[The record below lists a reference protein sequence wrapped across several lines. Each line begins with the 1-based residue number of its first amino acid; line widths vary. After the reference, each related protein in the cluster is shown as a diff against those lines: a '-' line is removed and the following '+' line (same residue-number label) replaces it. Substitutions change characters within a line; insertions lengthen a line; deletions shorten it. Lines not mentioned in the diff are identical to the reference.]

1 MNKCHFCGQSGKFRS
16 VLVGSTE
23 HGGRICESCAAQAGH
38 TAMQKMIEMVDIL
51 EKMLAETKKQTFS
64 EYWGTDL

>member
-1 MNKCHFCGQSGKFRS
+1 MNKCLFCGQDGKSRS

-23 HGGRICESCAAQAGH
+23 HGGTICENCAAQAGY
-38 TAMQKMIEMVDIL
+38 TAMQKMIEMIDIL
-51 EKMLAETKKQTFS
+51 EKMLAETKKQVFS

>member
-1 MNKCHFCGQSGKFRS
+1 MSDTCGFCGRDISDRVAMVKSR
-16 VLVGSTE
+16 
-23 HGGRICESCAAQAGH
+23 HGGCICENCAVQASTH
-38 TAMQKMIEMVDIL
+38 TMRKMMEAVYIL